1 MTPSEIRTYF
11 RELVDEPDETFFT
24 NEQADRYLNIAYGQ
38 FRRAVQNIDPLIYA
52 STAYFTLSSSR
63 ELDLAT
69 TQDSAGNY
77 LLGNSAATDKRL
89 MQLVSLEAVDS
100 ASDTA
105 AVLYSFSPVSS
116 AAALTATRFS
126 YSLRG
131 TKLLFSG
138 DTSETM
144 RITYLPGTNVTWSG
158 GTNQLDDLTMF
169 HDMIALYAYAQYAM
183 RDGADS
189 GPIQRQI
196 GQRFAAL
203 TEYVQARN
211 LESAS
216 YVAQVGWDDF
226 AWR

>member
-1 MTPSEIRTYF
+1 
-11 RELVDEPDETFFT
+11 
-24 NEQADRYLNIAYGQ
+24 
-38 FRRAVQNIDPLIYA
+38 
-52 STAYFTLSSSR
+52 
-63 ELDLAT
+63 
-69 TQDSAGNY
+69 
-77 LLGNSAATDKRL
+77 
-89 MQLVSLEAVDS
+89 
-100 ASDTA
+100 
-105 AVLYSFSPVSS
+105 
-116 AAALTATRFS
+116 TATRFS

-203 TEYVQARN
+203 TEYVQGRN